1 MNYSIK
7 NERKNNKMEV
17 QEYILENQNSF
28 KLKDIFECGQCF
40 RWNKQEDE
48 SYTGV
53 IKNAVI
59 NVKQTDNKIVFKGIS
74 ENQGFYIS
82 SGNIVI
88 YFQVYEIAPYVT
100 GIPEFYIPVE
110 KFDQKSLK
118 YEIKPYTIRS
128 ALL

>member
-1 MNYSIK
+1 MD
-7 NERKNNKMEV
+7 
-17 QEYILENQNSF
+17 
-28 KLKDIFECGQCF
+28 KDKYF
-40 RWNKQEDE
+40 
-48 SYTGV
+48 TG
-53 IKNAVI
+53 K
-59 NVKQTDNKIVFKGIS
+59 DGFKGIS